1 MRHFFFKYA
10 KMPFRR
16 TLWRRRPTT
25 SRRKTSRVFAK
36 RFRGRKYPS
45 VAALAGPVNSG
56 YSARKMNLGR
66 QLIDRSAVFPTSKIV
81 NLTYCDQYNLAST
94 TSTPLTGS
102 ALVYRTGCI
111 YDPDASNVGTNHQP
125 YFFDQ
130 ISGLYQYYQVF
141 EFAWNVTFFNATT
154 NTCFAAV
161 QITDSGDTAY
171 SIATKQMYQLQER
184 PGGWVSPVT
193 VYGNRQVCCTGSV
206 KLWEIEGIPYR
217 QYRDDEDYQ
226 AFMSA
231 VPTLTG
237 NLSIAIG
244 DLASPVQASNVLVSV
259 KLVYKC
265 RVWSRVTQ
273 STS

>member
-1 MRHFFFKYA
+1 
-10 KMPFRR
+10 MPVRR
-16 TLWRRRPTT
+16 TLWRRRPF
-25 SRRKTSRVFAK
+25 SRNRPARRVLAK
-36 RFRGRKYPS
+36 RFVGRKRPS
-45 VAALAGPVNSG
+45 VAALAGPVNTG
-56 YSARKMNLGR
+56 YSAKKMNLGR
-66 QLIDRSAVFPTSKIV
+66 QLIDRAAVFPTSKIV
-81 NLTYCDQYNLAST
+81 DMIYCDQYNLASAT
-94 TSTPLTGS
+94 LTPLTGS

-111 YDPDASNVGTNHQP
+111 YDPDASNLGTNHQP

-161 QITDSGDTAY
+161 QITDSGDQSY
-171 SIATKQMYQLQER
+171 SVATKQMYQLQER

-193 VYGNRQVCCTGSV
+193 VYGNRQVSCAGSV
-206 KLWEIEGIPYR
+206 KLWEVEGIPYV

-226 AFMSA
+226 ALMAA

-237 NLSIAIG
+237 NLSIAVG
-244 DLASPVQASNVLVSV
+244 DLASPASASNVLVSV

-265 RVWSRVTQ
+265 RVWGRVTQ